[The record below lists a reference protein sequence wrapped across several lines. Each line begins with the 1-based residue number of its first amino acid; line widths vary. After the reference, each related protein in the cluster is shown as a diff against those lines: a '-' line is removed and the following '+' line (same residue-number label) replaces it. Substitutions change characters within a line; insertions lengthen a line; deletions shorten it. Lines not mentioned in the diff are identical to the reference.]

1 MIYFILVCEY
11 FQTEQGQMMKK
22 VFEMF
27 DNGKGAVKKD
37 ELGDVI
43 RWSN

>member
-1 MIYFILVCEY
+1 
-11 FQTEQGQMMKK
+11 MMKK

-27 DNGKGAVKKD
+27 DNGDGKVKKE

-43 RWSN
+43 RWALMS

>member
-1 MIYFILVCEY
+1 MD
-11 FQTEQGQMMKK
+11 QGQMMKK

-43 RWSN
+43 R